1 MSLRG
6 STAPESRRSRGGG
19 QTAAYWTFLTG
30 VEGGERTLAK
40 LASPH
45 ALQAGCMDEEG
56 ALEEVVGDCVL
67 SEFISDQMALPSAT
81 LEDLS
86 GDGSL
91 ADAGL
96 FPSGLV
102 RRVAKAW
109 TTPLNRLTC
118 AQARVLVGQQ
128 FGLQWLAAPV
138 AVFLSGHPRAEC
150 DLYPGDL
157 MCVALRAHA
166 ELLRFAPV
174 QTRALLGAD
183 FSGMAEEFAFDP
195 DGTVLREATDDLATA
210 RKLGRV

>member
-1 MSLRG
+1 M
-6 STAPESRRSRGGG
+6 
-19 QTAAYWTFLTG
+19 Y
-30 VEGGERTLAK
+30 
-40 LASPH
+40 
-45 ALQAGCMDEEG
+45 EEG
-56 ALEEVVGDCVL
+56 ALEEVVGDYVL
-67 SEFISDQMALPSAT
+67 SGFISDQMALPSVT

-91 ADAGL
+91 AHAGL

-109 TTPLNRLTC
+109 TTPLNLLTC
-118 AQARVLVGQQ
+118 AQARVLVGQR

-157 MCVALRAHA
+157 MCMALRANA

-174 QTRALLGAD
+174 ETRALLGAE
-183 FSGMAEEFAFDP
+183 FSWMAEEFAFDP
-195 DGTVLREATDDLATA
+195 GGTLLREATDDLTRA
-210 RKLGRV
+210 RKLARM